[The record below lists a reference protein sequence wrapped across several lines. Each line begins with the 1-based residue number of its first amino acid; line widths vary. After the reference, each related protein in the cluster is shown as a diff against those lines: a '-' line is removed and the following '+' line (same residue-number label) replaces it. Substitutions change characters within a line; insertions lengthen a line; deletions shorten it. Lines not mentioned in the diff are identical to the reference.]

1 MITFPV
7 DFENKVKSAK
17 TASGTGY
24 PTQISAADLMKDFAM
39 AALDADDSLVE
50 TVRIGEHQGRKLK
63 IPAVPSGS
71 NKVLGCDGSAM
82 AWKDDIPSAPTT
94 GTYVLGAISGALTW
108 IATEEC

>member
-24 PTQISAADLMKDFAM
+24 PIQISAGDLMKDFAM

-50 TVRIGEHQGRKLK
+50 TVRIGEHQSRKLK
-63 IPAVPSGS
+63 IPAVPSG
-71 NKVLGCDGSAM
+71 
-82 AWKDDIPSAPTT
+82 
-94 GTYVLGAISGALTW
+94 GTYVLGSVDGSLSW
-108 IATEEC
+108 IATEECP